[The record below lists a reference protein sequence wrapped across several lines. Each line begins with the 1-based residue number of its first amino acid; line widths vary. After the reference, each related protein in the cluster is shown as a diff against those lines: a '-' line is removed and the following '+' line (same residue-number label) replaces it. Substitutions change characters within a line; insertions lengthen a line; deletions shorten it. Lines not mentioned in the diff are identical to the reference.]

1 MTAVTTGSIHGAAA
15 RSRCH
20 VLQDGIRS
28 EMKKPETAVNA
39 LAEEFPK
46 VALIK
51 HTRQRAWIQL
61 ISRMNHHGKWKIQLM
76 PIVAY
81 PNQQQIRVIP
91 L

>member
-1 MTAVTTGSIHGAAA
+1 MVQPPAVADVLQPAVTSYRMA
-15 RSRCH
+15 SD
-20 VLQDGIRS
+20 LSD
-28 EMKKPETAVNA
+28 MKKPETAVNA

>member
-1 MTAVTTGSIHGAAA
+1 MASDL
-15 RSRCH
+15 S
-20 VLQDGIRS
+20 D
-28 EMKKPETAVNA
+28 MKKPETAVNA

-51 HTRQRAWIQL
+51 HTRQRAWIQV

-81 PNQQQIRVIP
+81 PNQQRIRVI
-91 L
+91 LL